1 MSGLRG
7 KLDLL
12 RRTSGLGGARHE
24 TPLASRG
31 AQNCEALIRV
41 LGGEFVETSRGPLH
55 VSARRF
61 RTGDRHG
68 HQCLFRG
75 RELSAGYLAPLYSG
89 LENFSVERALFFDTE
104 TTGLAGG
111 SGTYAFLVGIGYY
124 QGDEF
129 VTEQLLMRDHGD
141 EPALLEFL
149 AQRVEGKS
157 GLISFNGKTFDAG
170 LLSTRYA
177 MHRRTDPMNGLSH
190 FDLLHV
196 CRRLWSHARLPDC
209 RLETLESRVL
219 GAPRVDD
226 VPGWMIPDVF
236 FGYLRDRDPAPLR
249 GVLEHNRRDILAMA
263 GLCGTLS
270 HLLAADCLE
279 TAPSDPHLRLGLARL
294 WSVLGKTDLSDLLFR
309 SALTHPQLSEEARE
323 VGMTR
328 WARCLKKRDRT
339 EQAALL
345 WRRVLAHNPGHL
357 EATVELAKWF
367 EHQRKDYR
375 TALLLVEGSLR
386 DRTLTAGRR
395 RDLEHRARRLRG
407 RMRGTPGVQGNSA
420 G

>member
-12 RRTSGLGGARHE
+12 RRTSGLGGVRPEAS
-24 TPLASRG
+24 PVSRG
-31 AQNCEALIRV
+31 DRDCEALVRV

-61 RTGDRHG
+61 KAGDRHG
-68 HQCLFRG
+68 RQCLFRG
-75 RELSAGYLAPLYSG
+75 RELAADCLAPLYGG

-111 SGTYAFLVGIGYY
+111 SGTYAFLIGIGYY
-124 QGDEF
+124 QGEEF

-149 AQRVEGKS
+149 AQRIEGKS

-177 MHRRTDPMNGLSH
+177 MHRRMDPMSGLSH

-196 CRRLWSHARLPDC
+196 CRRLWSYSRLPDC

-236 FGYLRDRDPAPLR
+236 FGYLRDRDPVPLR

-270 HLLAADCLE
+270 HLLTADDLE
-279 TAPSDPHLRLGLARL
+279 TAPPDPHLRLGLARL
-294 WSVLGKTDLSDLLFR
+294 WSVLGNTDLSDLLFR
-309 SALTHPQLSEEARE
+309 GALTHPQLSEEARE

-328 WARCLKKRDRT
+328 WARCLKKRDRA

-367 EHQRKDYR
+367 EHHRKDYR
-375 TALLLVEGSLR
+375 AALLLVEGSLR
-386 DRTLTAGRR
+386 DRTLTASRR

-407 RMRGTPGVQGNSA
+407 RMEGRSVV
-420 G
+420 